1 MLYFMVCV
9 RIVQLV
15 DGLAGVSGH
24 EYKIRSS
31 CGIPLLMS
39 LEGEV
44 QDIIWRV
51 EVPPCQ
57 RTSQAYLVHFCTCF
71 VFCILLNSFVD
82 LKEIFRS
89 FFSFI

>member
-15 DGLAGVSGH
+15 DGIAGVSGH
-24 EYKIRSS
+24 EYKIRLS
-31 CGIPLLMS
+31 CGIPLLMY

-57 RTSQAYLVHFCTCF
+57 
-71 VFCILLNSFVD
+71 
-82 LKEIFRS
+82 
-89 FFSFI
+89 